1 MQLKSYN
8 NNLKS
13 IAVKNLESSVS
24 LIQELKGNCSHEV
37 NILREHIVH
46 WLGEFL
52 KVYNKP
58 DSQWQG
64 FLLMQAIGSI
74 NALSCSLSCTDK
86 TNKKIYDEA
95 MECSSKVISY
105 IKSVE
110 RKKHD
115 NNELIKDKY
124 VAMERDRRAQFG
136 IINNSLW
143 SND

>member
-13 IAVKNLESSVS
+13 LAVKNLETSVNS
-24 LIQELKGNCSHEV
+24 IIELKDDCSQEI
-37 NILREHIVH
+37 NILREQTIH
-46 WLGEFL
+46 WLDKFL

-74 NALSCSLSCTDK
+74 NALSCSLSFTDK

-95 MECSSKVISY
+95 MECSSKVISC

-124 VAMERDRRAQFG
+124 VAMERDRRAQFEL
-136 IINNSLW
+136 INNSLW